1 MSKASPGISLST
13 LLCLCAIALTMGAA
27 GYYCKCSLS
36 VSAAALTC
44 RLVGLRRNHLNQ
56 LDDVIRKAL
65 QDFTLAYGH
74 LYVKYFIPGTV
85 TTSTLAGGS
94 RLCTGRTPI

>member
-1 MSKASPGISLST
+1 
-13 LLCLCAIALTMGAA
+13 MGAA

-36 VSAAALTC
+36 LGAAALTC
-44 RLVGLRRNHLNQ
+44 NLVGLTRNHFDQ
-56 LDDVIRKAL
+56 LDDVIRNAL

-85 TTSTLAGGS
+85 MTSTLAGGVKQ
-94 RLCTGRTPI
+94 LTGRTPI